1 MLMIKLSDILRLIA
15 RNLKASRIVSFMG
28 QNMVIATHIMVPKM
42 VVVFNHIKTH
52 TNFKLYFLKNTI
64 LGRRISKSLSPS
76 IYFFKIYEKGV
87 EMGQNDTF
95 WGLNRT
101 QSYHKIFNRL
111 PRR

>member
-1 MLMIKLSDILRLIA
+1 
-15 RNLKASRIVSFMG
+15 
-28 QNMVIATHIMVPKM
+28 MVIATQIMVAKM
-42 VVVFNHIKTH
+42 VVVFDHIKTPILCE
-52 TNFKLYFLKNTI
+52 LYFLKNTI

-87 EMGQNDTF
+87 ETGQNDTF

>member
-1 MLMIKLSDILRLIA
+1 
-15 RNLKASRIVSFMG
+15 
-28 QNMVIATHIMVPKM
+28 MVIATHIIVPKM

-52 TNFKLYFLKNTI
+52 IICELYFLKNTI
-64 LGRRISKSLSPS
+64 SAWTISKTPSPS

-95 WGLNRT
+95 LGLNRI
-101 QSYHKIFNRL
+101 QSFHKIFNRL